1 MGFSAGYKLFYLL
14 HIASFVVAF
23 APVMVAVLPGGKHA
37 ATSAMTAAGR
47 VVYAPALV
55 ATGLFGV
62 LCVVTSDDTWEFSQA
77 WISLAFLVW
86 IAMNGVL
93 HAMVLAGRRTAN
105 DPLTERGEQI
115 LTLLFV
121 VMLYLM
127 IWKPGQ

>member
-1 MGFSAGYKLFYLL
+1 MGFSAGYRLLYLL

-23 APVMVAVLPGGKHA
+23 APVVVAVLPGGKNTSSA
-37 ATSAMTAAGR
+37 ALSAAGR

-62 LCVVTSDDTWEFSQA
+62 LCVVTSDDTWEFSQG
-77 WISLAFLVW
+77 WISLAFAVW

-93 HAMVLAGRRTAN
+93 HAMVLAGRRTGN

-115 LTLLFV
+115 LTGLFL